1 MKQIAF
7 ISALL
12 LVVAAAGCK
21 RDETYLE
28 RRLAELDALAAK
40 ASDSNRATIAAM
52 KAALTKK
59 RAALPKGTAR
69 ADAVHTLAKEARLQV
84 RAAKKLLKASA
95 TTAEAPAP
103 QKGAAMRKRLAGYWL
118 GDGMRLDIFWTG
130 FVRYMRTKGSRRS
143 NFAGKLKE
151 VSATGFDVKVM
162 GLASTSFRLD
172 APPNEGKDGVWTMTV
187 DGIKLY
193 RVRPPGKL
201 TFGIRLCTRQ
211 IERYCIDTRT
221 KFSAQTKKVLLVYE
235 TKSRPPAG
243 TAYSIVWYSLTP
255 RTGGPGDAGA
265 GVVESELTTVE
276 GVVEQGPA
284 RSQIYT
290 IRGFAERKE
299 PWAAGGYRVEVRID
313 GKKVDEQRFSVDPT

>member
-12 LVVAAAGCK
+12 LVLAAAGCK
-21 RDETYLE
+21 RDEAYLE
-28 RRLAELDALAAK
+28 RRLADLDALAAK
-40 ASDSNRATIAAM
+40 ADDATRAKIEAI
-52 KAALTKK
+52 KAALAKK
-59 RAALPKGTAR
+59 RAALPKGPAR
-69 ADAVHTLAKEARLQV
+69 ADAVHTLGKEARKQV

-95 TTAEAPAP
+95 AKAEAAAP
-103 QKGAAMRKRLAGYWL
+103 QKNAAMRKRLAGYWM

-130 FVRYMRTKGSRRS
+130 YVRYMRTKGSRRS

-172 APPNEGKDGVWTMTV
+172 APPTEGKDGAWTMTV

-193 RVRPPGKL
+193 RVRPPGKV

-211 IERYCIDTRT
+211 IERFCIDTRT
-221 KFSAQTKKVLLVYE
+221 TFSAETKKVLLVYE
-235 TKSRPPAG
+235 TKARPPAG
-243 TAYSIVWYSLTP
+243 TAYSIVWFSLSP
-255 RTGGPGDAGA
+255 KTGGPGDAGE
-265 GVVESELTTVE
+265 GVVETELTTVE
-276 GVVEQGPA
+276 GVVEHSSA

-290 IRGFAERKE
+290 IRGFAEREE
-299 PWAAGGYRVEVRID
+299 PWAAGSYRVEVRI
-313 GKKVDEQRFSVDPT
+313 GGQKVAQQRFSVGST